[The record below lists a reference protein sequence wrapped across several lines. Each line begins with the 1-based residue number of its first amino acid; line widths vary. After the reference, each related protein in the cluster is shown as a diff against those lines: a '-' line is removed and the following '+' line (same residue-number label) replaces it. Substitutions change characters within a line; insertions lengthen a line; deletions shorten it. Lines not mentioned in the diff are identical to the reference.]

1 MTISI
6 AKSAIYD
13 RNKKIIAYELLYRN
27 SEENSCLNIDDSIA
41 TLGVINTIFRVGLNS
56 ITQGKLG
63 FINLSKP
70 FIKYE
75 ILKLLPKDKIGIEI
89 LEDVEPDS
97 EIIDACL
104 KLKKEGYIIALDDF
118 ILTNPIN
125 PLVKI
130 ADIIKIDFLKYS
142 FEERND
148 IINKVGIN
156 RVKFL
161 AEKVET
167 YNDYQQAKNAGYSYF
182 QGYYFS
188 KPELM
193 IYEEF

>member
-125 PLVKI
+125 PLVEI